1 MVWILNEFS
10 QENFFNID
18 IIYVQIGK
26 KFFVIEKDGMMYD
39 LYEYL
44 FKKKMYISCSYFFV
58 VLLQINFYLL
68 ML

>member
-1 MVWILNEFS
+1 MVWILNECS

-26 KFFVIEKDGMMYD
+26 KFFVIEKDGMMYN

-44 FKKKMYISCSYFFV
+44 C
-58 VLLQINFYLL
+58 
-68 ML
+68 